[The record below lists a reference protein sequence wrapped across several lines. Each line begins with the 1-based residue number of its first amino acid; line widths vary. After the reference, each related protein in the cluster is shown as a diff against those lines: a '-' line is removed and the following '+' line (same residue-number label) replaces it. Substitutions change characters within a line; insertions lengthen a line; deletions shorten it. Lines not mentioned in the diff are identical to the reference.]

1 MKERAERMDKKMN
14 CMYVNLAGEKKTV
27 PIVWDG
33 WDESMDRELVK
44 LLSGMYRRH
53 LEKDKKETDHHA

>member
-1 MKERAERMDKKMN
+1 MDKKTN

-27 PIVWDG
+27 PVVWDG

-44 LLSGMYRRH
+44 LLAGMYRRH
-53 LEKDKKETDHHA
+53 LDKTKKETDHHA